1 MHKDPFVVLG
11 LEKDATQSEVREAYV
26 RLREEYRSRIH
37 IEGEEGRRAAKKLSE
52 IEDAYR
58 EAMESLARGS
68 EVKGVYSHI
77 AELLKRNDFDGAQ
90 SALDNVSE
98 RGAEW
103 HYYQSAVYHAKGWNY
118 EAKAQ
123 LEMAINMDPGNKKY
137 TDTLERMKRHES
149 GEAAG
154 ATGRGSTGAGGPS
167 GATANGQNAGG
178 QQRSYDTYDEYT
190 RRRTASD
197 CCTSLICADCCC
209 ECMGGDLI
217 RCC

>member
-11 LEKDATQSEVREAYV
+11 IDKDATQAEVQQAYET
-26 RLREEYRSRIH
+26 LRDSYRMDIH
-37 IEGEEGRRAAKKLSE
+37 LEGDSGKKAAKKLSE

-58 EAMESLARGS
+58 EAMERLARGS

-77 AELLKRNDFDGAQ
+77 ADLLKKNDLDGAQ
-90 SALDNVSE
+90 SALDNLSD

-123 LEMAINMDPGNKKY
+123 LEMAINMDPENTKY
-137 TDTLERMKRHES
+137 QETLERMKRHES
-149 GEAAG
+149 TSEGGGPAGGAG
-154 ATGRGSTGAGGPS
+154 A
-167 GATANGQNAGG
+167 
-178 QQRSYDTYDEYT
+178 QQRSYQAYDDGYA
-190 RRRTASD
+190 RRSGAAD
-197 CCTSLICADCCC
+197 CCTTLICADCCC

>member
-11 LEKDATQSEVREAYV
+11 LEKGATQSEVQDAYE

-37 IEGEEGRRAAKKLSE
+37 IEGDEGKKAAKKLAE

-58 EAMESLARGS
+58 DAMEQLSEGS
-68 EVKGVYSHI
+68 EVKDVYAHV
-77 AELLKRNDFDGAQ
+77 AELLKKGDLDGAQ

-98 RGAEW
+98 RDAEW
-103 HYYQSAVYHAKGWNY
+103 HYYQSAVYHSKGWNY

-123 LEMAINMDPGNKKY
+123 LDMAINMDPDNQKY
-137 TDTLERMKRHES
+137 KDTLARMKRREEGGSSS
-149 GEAAG
+149 GTTAAAG
-154 ATGRGSTGAGGPS
+154 DTTAGS
-167 GATANGQNAGG
+167 G
-178 QQRSYDTYDEYT
+178 QQRSYDAYDDYT

-197 CCTSLICADCCC
+197 CCTTLICADCCC

>member
-11 LEKDATQSEVREAYV
+11 LTKEATQSEVQEAYE

-37 IEGEEGRRAAKKLSE
+37 IEGDEGKKAAKKLAE

-58 EAMESLARGS
+58 DAIELLSKGS
-68 EVKGVYSHI
+68 EVKDVYSHV
-77 AELLKRNDFDGAQ
+77 AELLKKGDIDGAQ

-103 HYYQSAVYHAKGWNY
+103 HYYQSAVYHSKGWNY

-123 LEMAINMDPGNKKY
+123 LEMAINMDPDNKKY
-137 TDTLERMKRHES
+137 QETLERMKRHES
-149 GEAAG
+149 GDSTDASGAASGGAGAAG
-154 ATGRGSTGAGGPS
+154 STRATGGE
-167 GATANGQNAGG
+167 
-178 QQRSYDTYDEYT
+178 QRSYDSYDDYT
-190 RRRTASD
+190 RRRTAGD

>member
-11 LEKDATQSEVREAYV
+11 LEKGATQSEVQDAYE

-37 IEGEEGRRAAKKLSE
+37 IEGDEGKKAAKKLAE

-58 EAMESLARGS
+58 DAMEQLSEGS
-68 EVKGVYSHI
+68 EVKDVYAHV
-77 AELLKRNDFDGAQ
+77 AELLKKGDLDGAQ
-90 SALDNVSE
+90 SALDNISE
-98 RGAEW
+98 RNAEW
-103 HYYQSAVYHAKGWNY
+103 HYYQSAVYHSKGWNY

-123 LEMAINMDPGNKKY
+123 LDMAINMDPDNQKY
-137 TDTLERMKRHES
+137 KDTLARMKRREEGGSSS
-149 GEAAG
+149 GTTAAAG
-154 ATGRGSTGAGGPS
+154 DTTAGS
-167 GATANGQNAGG
+167 G
-178 QQRSYDTYDEYT
+178 QQRSYDAYDDYT

-197 CCTSLICADCCC
+197 CCTTLICADCCC

>member
-11 LEKDATQSEVREAYV
+11 LEKGATQSEVQDAYE

-37 IEGEEGRRAAKKLSE
+37 IEGDEGKKAAKKLAE

-58 EAMESLARGS
+58 DAMEQLSEGS
-68 EVKGVYSHI
+68 EVKDVYAHV
-77 AELLKRNDFDGAQ
+77 AELLKKGDLDGAQ

-98 RGAEW
+98 RDAEW
-103 HYYQSAVYHAKGWNY
+103 HYYQSAVYHSKGWNY

-123 LEMAINMDPGNKKY
+123 LDMAINMDPDNQKY
-137 TDTLERMKRHES
+137 KDTLARMKRREEGGSAS
-149 GEAAG
+149 GTTSAAG
-154 ATGRGSTGAGGPS
+154 DTTAGS
-167 GATANGQNAGG
+167 G
-178 QQRSYDTYDEYT
+178 QQRSYDAYDDYT

>member
-11 LEKDATQSEVREAYV
+11 LEKGATQSEVQDAYE

-37 IEGEEGRRAAKKLSE
+37 IEGDEGKKAAKKLAE

-58 EAMESLARGS
+58 DAMEQLSKGS
-68 EVKGVYSHI
+68 EVKDVYAHV
-77 AELLKRNDFDGAQ
+77 AELLKKGDLDGAQ
-90 SALDNVSE
+90 AALDNVSE
-98 RGAEW
+98 RNAEW
-103 HYYQSAVYHAKGWNY
+103 HYYQSAVYHSKGWNY

-123 LEMAINMDPGNKKY
+123 LDMAINMDPDNQKY
-137 TDTLERMKRHES
+137 KDTLARMKRREEGGSSS
-149 GEAAG
+149 GTTAAAG
-154 ATGRGSTGAGGPS
+154 DTTAG
-167 GATANGQNAGG
+167 GG
-178 QQRSYDTYDEYT
+178 QQRSYDAYDDYT

-197 CCTSLICADCCC
+197 CCTTLICADCCC

>member
-11 LEKDATQSEVREAYV
+11 LDKNATQAEVRQAYET
-26 RLREEYRSRIH
+26 LRDSYRMEIH
-37 IEGEEGRRAAKKLSE
+37 EEGEVGKKAAKKLSE

-58 EAMESLARGS
+58 EAMEILSRGN

-77 AELLKRNDFDGAQ
+77 AELLKKNDVDGAQ
-90 SALDNVSE
+90 SALDNVSD

-123 LEMAINMDPGNKKY
+123 LEMAINMDPENKKY
-137 TDTLERMKRHES
+137 QETLERMKRHES
-149 GEAAG
+149 TDGGAATDK
-154 ATGRGSTGAGGPS
+154 AS
-167 GATANGQNAGG
+167 GAQY
-178 QQRSYDTYDEYT
+178 RSYQAYDDGYA
-190 RRRTASD
+190 RRSGAAD
-197 CCTSLICADCCC
+197 CCTTLICADCCC